1 MTVDELIAALDNA
14 EHVPPEQ
21 AVTSAITVYLAAGG
35 MVDAYSAIKDNA
47 KRLIGDVMTETGQ
60 TAYNT
65 PAGKV
70 AMTSPSVSVS
80 YDAKALDALCASS
93 AELARMLQPHRKES
107 ERPGT
112 MRVTAVK
119 A

>member
-1 MTVDELIAALDNA
+1 MTLDELTGALDSA
-14 EHVPPEQ
+14 EHALPEQ
-21 AVTSAITVYLAAGG
+21 AVTSAIEVYLAAGG
-35 MVDAYSAIKDNA
+35 MVDAYAAVKDTA
-47 KRLIGDVMTETGQ
+47 KRMISDVMQETGQ
-60 TAYNT
+60 TAYKT
-65 PAGKV
+65 AAGGV
-70 AMTSPSVSVS
+70 AMTSPSVSVT